1 MTSWGPRIEV
11 NGVRPDWLRDEPFKA
26 FTGSTEVTGI
36 TDEFYTKWEGT
47 DAIALSADHPYYKAT
62 HAGYI
67 YWPGGDKAPDDWDG
81 GLVLLR
87 DGGYMMMKGGDWQ
100 HSGNSA
106 DVIGYRR
113 RQGAPPPP
121 PPVPWAVDSLAKPRE
136 MIKDYM
142 EAHPSYTAEQCALE
156 VINQL
161 VQLRDAMF
169 MHIRLDD
176 MAALKALL
184 PIDDR
189 TKRAIEIAS
198 QYFPSSDWYS
208 NLDAP
213 LLCALRD
220 ALSDA

>member
-11 NGVRPDWLRDEPFKA
+11 NGVRPDWLRDEPFKV
-26 FTGSTEVTGI
+26 FTKIKVFTKTSEITGMTGDHPYQWAGI
-36 TDEFYTKWEGT
+36 I
-47 DAIALSADHPYYKAT
+47 AIALSADHPYYKAT

-67 YWPGGDKAPDDWDG
+67 YWPGGDKAPDDWDSG
-81 GLVLLR
+81 HVLRR
-87 DGGYMMMKGGDWQ
+87 DGGYMFMKGHDWLHHGQ
-100 HSGNSA
+100 DD
-106 DVIGYRR
+106 DVIGYKRR
-113 RQGAPPPP
+113 ESAPP
-121 PPVPWAVDSLAKPRE
+121 PPVPLTTARN
-136 MIKDYM
+136 MISDYI
-142 EAHPSYTAEQCALE
+142 EAHPSYTAERCALE

-176 MAALKALL
+176 MAALKSLL